1 VGGVAGI
8 TASVRHG
15 QDDGEGKGRA
25 RARARG
31 RAREG
36 RGEGEMSVACRDRV
50 AHSGGQRSQE
60 V

>member
-1 VGGVAGI
+1 VGRDSGHGRVARGVAGGVAGI
-8 TASVRHG
+8 TARRGAARVRHK

-36 RGEGEMSVACRDRV
+36 RGEG
-50 AHSGGQRSQE
+50 
-60 V
+60 